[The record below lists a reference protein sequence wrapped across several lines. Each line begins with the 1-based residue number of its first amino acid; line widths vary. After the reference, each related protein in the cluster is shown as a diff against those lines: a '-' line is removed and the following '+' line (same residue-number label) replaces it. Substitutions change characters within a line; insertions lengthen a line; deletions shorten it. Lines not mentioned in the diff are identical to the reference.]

1 VAGGRHSV
9 VADSFGHARFRHR
22 VIEGGYEVMAE
33 GFSGDR
39 VRDWVVSWR
48 RPVRDAAT
56 DQQRIH
62 GCSFDLLR

>member
-1 VAGGRHSV
+1 
-9 VADSFGHARFRHR
+9 
-22 VIEGGYEVMAE
+22 MAE